1 MAARRDGQGPK
12 RAVPH
17 PARPAGEISPY
28 LPISPHNPPYLHIQH
43 VVQVTWSRDAAAIAD
58 IAPRLEPRCT
68 AETQSRG
75 SRDAVERLS
84 RATQPRFKDRRVR
97 VYCRWSAARGAEERR
112 ARRRWR
118 RPRSQTQCA
127 SLDWRRDSSSRES
140 LLNKAPSYACTEHLG
155 PQTVVLSPDPC
166 LSCPLYSAPS
176 PHSPGALARGAHA
189 SIFLGISWFDRS
201 SPWPRQPSPPWP
213 QAKTAPSA
221 VRARLW

>member
-1 MAARRDGQGPK
+1 MAARRDGQGPG

-28 LPISPHNPPYLHIQH
+28 LPRSPQISPYLHIQH
-43 VVQVTWSRDAAAIAD
+43 VLQVTWSRDAAAIAD

-68 AETQSRG
+68 AEMQSRG
-75 SRDAVERLS
+75 SRNAVERLS

-127 SLDWRRDSSSRES
+127 SLDWRRDSSSREA
-140 LLNKAPSYACTEHLG
+140 LLNKAPHLTRVEPYCVLRVHRTPRTTRTNRSTLPSCCTRRACPPLRPLPHL
-155 PQTVVLSPDPC
+155 LS
-166 LSCPLYSAPS
+166 SR
-176 PHSPGALARGAHA
+176 PHSPGAHA
-189 SIFLGISWFDRS
+189 SIFFVARGSSWSDR
-201 SPWPRQPSPPWP
+201 
-213 QAKTAPSA
+213 
-221 VRARLW
+221 

>member
-68 AETQSRG
+68 AEMQSRG

-166 LSCPLYSAPS
+166 LSCPLYLP
-176 PHSPGALARGAHA
+176 PLLTALARWRVAPTP
-189 SIFLGISWFDRS
+189 RS
-201 SPWPRQPSPPWP
+201 SWASAGSTDPHRGLGSRRRPGPRQGG
-213 QAKTAPSA
+213 
-221 VRARLW
+221 RCRR